1 MDREKMRFGEYIRC
15 QRLRRE
21 ITLREMSEALG
32 ISLSMLSDIEQMRK
46 NPFNTEVIDRFC
58 KYLGLPEE
66 ERVRM
71 LDLAAVERG
80 MVPSDLNNIMMNT
93 DIGDMAR
100 FALRMSNAGYADA
113 EDWKKFIW
121 EIERKRKQS

>member
-46 NPFNTEVIDRFC
+46 NPFSTEVIDRFC

>member
-46 NPFNTEVIDRFC
+46 NPFSTEVIDRFC

-121 EIERKRKQS
+121 EIERKRKQP

>member
-1 MDREKMRFGEYIRC
+1 MDRDNMRFGEYIRF

-46 NPFNTEVIDRFC
+46 KPFNTQAIDRFC
-58 KYLGLPEE
+58 SYLGLSED
-66 ERVRM
+66 ERIRM
-71 LDLAAVERG
+71 LDMAERERG
-80 MVPSDLNNIMMNT
+80 KVPSDLNNIMMNT

>member
-32 ISLSMLSDIEQMRK
+32 ISLSMLSDIEQLRK
-46 NPFNTEVIDRFC
+46 NPFSTEVIDRFC

-80 MVPSDLNNIMMNT
+80 MMPSDLNNIMMNT

-100 FALRMSNAGYADA
+100 FALRMSNAGYVDA

-121 EIERKRKQS
+121 EIERKRKQL